1 MNDINKNEQ
10 KSSRFV
16 SLGACTVDAILKV
29 DHIPFGDAKVMAE
42 DGVVIGAG
50 MAVAAASTVAM
61 VGGNVS
67 IWGRIGSDKL
77 GDFFLS
83 DISDTGVETS
93 FVNRVEGAK
102 TGLSSVIVGGDG
114 GRLIV
119 PYFDP
124 NLGNDTSWLS
134 LQQLDSVDCI
144 LADVRWPEGSLQ
156 ILNEAK
162 NRGILRIFDGDVAT
176 AEVLKRLT
184 PLATHSIFP
193 EPGFHLYSGNKD
205 VRKSLLEHA
214 AQFDG
219 CMGVTLGV
227 DGFIWV
233 EDGVLRQI
241 YPPRIIAKDTLAA
254 GDVFHGAF
262 AIAVTEGMSIEKAA
276 MFACSAAAIKCSRF
290 GGRKGIPGRHEV
302 VTVMRSTYD

>member
-10 KSSRFV
+10 KSSRFI

-29 DHIPFGDAKVMAE
+29 DHIPSGDAKIMAE

-61 VGGNVS
+61 LGGNVS

-83 DISDTGVETS
+83 DISDTGVDTS

-102 TGLSSVIVGGDG
+102 TGLSSVIVGSDG

-119 PYFDP
+119 PYYDP
-124 NLGNDTSWLS
+124 NLGNDTSWLP
-134 LQQLDSVDCI
+134 LKQLDSVDCI
-144 LADVRWPEGSLQ
+144 LADVRWPDGSLK

-176 AEVLKRLT
+176 AEVLKT
-184 PLATHSIFP
+184 
-193 EPGFHLYSGNKD
+193 
-205 VRKSLLEHA
+205 
-214 AQFDG
+214 
-219 CMGVTLGV
+219 
-227 DGFIWV
+227 
-233 EDGVLRQI
+233 
-241 YPPRIIAKDTLAA
+241 
-254 GDVFHGAF
+254 
-262 AIAVTEGMSIEKAA
+262 
-276 MFACSAAAIKCSRF
+276 
-290 GGRKGIPGRHEV
+290 
-302 VTVMRSTYD
+302 

>member
-10 KSSRFV
+10 KSSRFI

-29 DHIPFGDAKVMAE
+29 DHIPSGDAKIMAE

-61 VGGNVS
+61 LGGNVS

-83 DISDTGVETS
+83 DISDTGVDTS

-102 TGLSSVIVGGDG
+102 TGLSSVIVGSDG

-119 PYFDP
+119 PYYDP
-124 NLGNDTSWLS
+124 NLGNDTSWLP
-134 LQQLDSVDCI
+134 LKQLDSVDCI
-144 LADVRWPEGSLQ
+144 LADVRWPEGSLE

-176 AEVLKRLT
+176 AKVLKRLA
-184 PLATHSIFP
+184 PLATHSIFS
-193 EPGFHLYSGNKD
+193 EPGFHLYAGNKD
-205 VRKSLLEHA
+205 IRRSLLEHA

-233 EDGVLRQI
+233 EDGILRKI
-241 YPPRIIAKDTLAA
+241 YPPQIIAKDTLAA

-290 GGRKGIPGRHEV
+290 GGRKGIPSRHEV
-302 VTVMRSTYD
+302 EALMRSTYD

>member
-10 KSSRFV
+10 KSSRFI

-29 DHIPFGDAKVMAE
+29 DHIPSGDAKIMAE

-61 VGGNVS
+61 LGGNVS

-83 DISDTGVETS
+83 DISDTGVDTS

-102 TGLSSVIVGGDG
+102 TGLSSVIVANDG

-119 PYFDP
+119 PYYDP
-124 NLGNDTSWLS
+124 NLGNDASWLP
-134 LQQLDSVDCI
+134 LKQLDGVDCI
-144 LADVRWPEGSLQ
+144 LADVRWPDGSLK

-176 AEVLKRLT
+176 ADVLKTLT
-184 PLATHSIFP
+184 PLATHSIFS
-193 EPGFHLYSGNKD
+193 EPGFRLYSGKND
-205 VRKSLLEHA
+205 VRESLLGQA
-214 AQFDG
+214 AQ
-219 CMGVTLGV
+219 V
-227 DGFIWV
+227 DG
-233 EDGVLRQI
+233 
-241 YPPRIIAKDTLAA
+241 
-254 GDVFHGAF
+254 
-262 AIAVTEGMSIEKAA
+262 
-276 MFACSAAAIKCSRF
+276 
-290 GGRKGIPGRHEV
+290 
-302 VTVMRSTYD
+302 